1 MPKTQSPNRTS
12 AGQRLSKLERVGRLR
27 ISAIGFLN
35 PAPLLYDFEHSAKRE
50 ALAERYDIHYTLPSN
65 CAHELAEGEA
75 DLGLIPIAAL
85 ATIPDLLIVPGC
97 TIASLRRVRSIQIV
111 SRVPLDQIRTLAA
124 DTSSRSSVAY
134 AKVLFRHFLGTDPEF
149 RPHAPLVDT
158 MLEHADAALLIG
170 DPALIASES
179 HPVIEMRA
187 GQGLYWYDVAEEWTT
202 RTGLPWVAAIW
213 ALRAEALA
221 QTNAALLIDDLNAS
235 RDAGLAHIEDL
246 VTHWKKRIA
255 VSPQIIRTYLT
266 ENIHYVLD
274 ERCIAAM
281 KLFFDLAAATEAI
294 PQVPELRF
302 VE

>member
-1 MPKTQSPNRTS
+1 V
-12 AGQRLSKLERVGRLR
+12 ARLR

-35 PAPLLYDFEHSAKRE
+35 PAPLLYDFEHSPKRE
-50 ALAERYDIHYTLPSN
+50 ALAERYDIHYTLPST

-97 TIASLRRVRSIQIV
+97 TIASLQRVRSIQIV

-158 MLEHADAALLIG
+158 MLENADAALLIG

-179 HPVIEMRA
+179 HPVIEMHA
-187 GQGLYWYDVAEEWTT
+187 GQRLYWYDVAEEWTT

-213 ALRAEALA
+213 ALRTEALA
-221 QTNAALLIDDLNAS
+221 KTNAALLIDDLNSS

-255 VSPQIIRTYLT
+255 VSPQIIHAYLT

-274 ERCIAAM
+274 ERCVAAM
-281 KLFFDLAAATEAI
+281 KHFFDLAAATGAI
-294 PQVPELRF
+294 PRAPELRF
-302 VE
+302 AE

>member
-1 MPKTQSPNRTS
+1 
-12 AGQRLSKLERVGRLR
+12 
-27 ISAIGFLN
+27 
-35 PAPLLYDFEHSAKRE
+35 
-50 ALAERYDIHYTLPSN
+50 
-65 CAHELAEGEA
+65 
-75 DLGLIPIAAL
+75 
-85 ATIPDLLIVPGC
+85 
-97 TIASLRRVRSIQIV
+97 
-111 SRVPLDQIRTLAA
+111 
-124 DTSSRSSVAY
+124 
-134 AKVLFRHFLGTDPEF
+134 
-149 RPHAPLVDT
+149 

-170 DPALIASES
+170 DPALIACES